1 MTRRG
6 APALRYWAMLALLSM
21 ALINIGPLVAQWRA
35 NVVAAAPEPEVGH
48 CASHD
53 PQHRTAHDSHEKG
66 ELCGYC
72 NFLGHSPALLSAVL
86 LPVFAGLVCLR
97 QSEPSK
103 RRGHYRR
110 LWLSVGS
117 RAPPP
122 HPHDCAS
129 AARILNRG
137 CALLLVALRRS
148 AKGCLMTISWDD
160 SI

>member
-6 APALRYWAMLALLSM
+6 ATALRYWALLALLSM
-21 ALINIGPLVAQWRA
+21 ALINVGPLVAQWRA
-35 NVVAAAPEPEVGH
+35 NVVSAAPAPAPEVGH

-53 PQHRTAHDSHEKG
+53 PQHRTAHHSHGKG

-86 LPVFAGLVCLR
+86 LPMLARFVCLQ

-117 RAPPP
+117 RAPPTP
-122 HPHDCAS
+122 S
-129 AARILNRG
+129 A
-137 CALLLVALRRS
+137 
-148 AKGCLMTISWDD
+148 
-160 SI
+160 